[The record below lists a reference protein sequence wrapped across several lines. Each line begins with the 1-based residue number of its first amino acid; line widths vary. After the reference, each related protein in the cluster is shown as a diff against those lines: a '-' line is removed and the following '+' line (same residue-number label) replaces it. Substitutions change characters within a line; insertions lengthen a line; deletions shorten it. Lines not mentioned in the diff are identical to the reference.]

1 MKGFRHRFQEKLARL
16 DDHRT
21 RRHVALGAMALFLS
35 LLAGPEV
42 LRVAGTV
49 IETSADGIRRLTLR
63 RAASSVEPEP
73 APEIAVQPDVS
84 AAPFLTIMAGLA
96 HQESNVIS
104 ASGTVIGFP
113 VLVADFHVE
122 SRTGFDRDFSA
133 TRAPDGAWQAVF
145 NVPPGQTYDVRLDA
159 FSRDGRSVSSPTR
172 RVDVSPAA
180 NRLEPPAPD
189 VAPTLAILF
198 PAAEAV
204 QDDPF
209 DVSVRIG
216 NATAVGMIFEI
227 KDAAGDLR
235 RLEASPADTAG
246 LWTAPF
252 TAVPGDYDL
261 SVRASLENGFVQ
273 NFSEHRAFRIL
284 AATGTPA
291 NP

>member
-1 MKGFRHRFQEKLARL
+1 MMTFKQLEAFFWVVQAGGNTIVI
-16 DDHRT
+16 DH
-21 RRHVALGAMALFLS
+21 GGGKS
-35 LLAGPEV
+35 
-42 LRVAGTV
+42 
-49 IETSADGIRRLTLR
+49 TLY
-63 RAASSVEPEP
+63 
-73 APEIAVQPDVS
+73 
-84 AAPFLTIMAGLA
+84 A
-96 HQESNVIS
+96 HQSRFAGSVGQTVT
-104 ASGTVIGFP
+104 SGTVIGFP